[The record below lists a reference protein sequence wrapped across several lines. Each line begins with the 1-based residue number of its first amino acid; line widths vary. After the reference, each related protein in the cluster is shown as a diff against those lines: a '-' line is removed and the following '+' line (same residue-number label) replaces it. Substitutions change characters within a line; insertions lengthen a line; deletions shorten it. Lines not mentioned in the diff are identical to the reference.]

1 MEDKP
6 EKKERVMHTRIPD
19 SLDKQLKSKAQGL
32 GVSVSNLVRNVLAST
47 FDLVDVIV
55 SDSAD
60 ITRIAATERQSAN
73 DNQPNKNAKPNYLD
87 SSDVQSTDSTQTPG
101 STLPSQHHEQQPAT
115 VQNSPPQYDQIIGWQ
130 PMILNLNAVCFTCND
145 IMKKGSEAAIGI
157 GSTMYSS
164 AATNPNVKPH
174 FLCAQCLKDLSHEP
188 NN

>member
-1 MEDKP
+1 MEDMP

-32 GVSVSNLVRNVLAST
+32 GVSVSNLVRNVLANT
-47 FDLVDVIV
+47 FDLVDDIV
-55 SDSAD
+55 SDSAY

-87 SSDVQSTDSTQTPG
+87 SSDVQSTDSTQTPD
-101 STLPSQHHEQQPAT
+101 T

-145 IMKKGSEAAIGI
+145 IMKKGSEAAISI
-157 GSTMYSS
+157 GPTMYSS

-174 FLCAQCLKDLSHEP
+174 FLCTQCLKDLSHEP